1 MYFLNRASIE
11 PNFHDLYLKF
21 LDKLNSKTL
30 NKEIL
35 KSTYENC
42 KVIVLKLSSL
52 FYVILY
58 QLHSYFSICF
68 QVLLGSDLVK
78 SSSEERSLLKNL
90 GSWLGKFT
98 IGRNQVL
105 RAREIDPKVLI
116 VEVDYSVILSFCYSV

>member
-58 QLHSYFSICF
+58 QLHSYFLYVFRCYWGLTLSSRVQKSAHCLRI
-68 QVLLGSDLVK
+68 LVAGLEN
-78 SSSEERSLLKNL
+78 SPLA
-90 GSWLGKFT
+90 GIKF
-98 IGRNQVL
+98 
-105 RAREIDPKVLI
+105 
-116 VEVDYSVILSFCYSV
+116 